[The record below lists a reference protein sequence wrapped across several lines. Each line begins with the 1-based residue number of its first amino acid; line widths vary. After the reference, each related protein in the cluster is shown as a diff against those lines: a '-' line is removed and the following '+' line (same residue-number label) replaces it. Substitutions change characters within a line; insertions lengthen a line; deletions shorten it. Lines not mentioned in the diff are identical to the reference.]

1 MGSITNLLP
10 NLTVNN
16 LKKRLTFAK
25 VMSKRGACFFDSQC
39 KFMKTK
45 ENRKHY
51 LFLGNVKEE
60 SLNDQMQKKLRTK
73 IL

>member
-1 MGSITNLLP
+1 
-10 NLTVNN
+10 
-16 LKKRLTFAK
+16 
-25 VMSKRGACFFDSQC
+25 MSKRGACFFDSQC